1 MNCVF
6 QASCS
11 LPRSYA
17 ECAGFCT
24 YQSVR
29 KEDIVDLSTLHWRRE
44 LFLPGVF
51 KNHFCGEVTI
61 LAQYEENI

>member
-11 LPRSYA
+11 LPRSYT
-17 ECAGFCT
+17 ERDGFCT
-24 YQSVR
+24 WRSVR
-29 KEDIVDLSTLHWRRE
+29 KEGIVDLSTLNRRE
-44 LFLPGVF
+44 SFLPGVF

-61 LAQYEENI
+61 LAQCEENI